1 MFLDRIVI
9 HKQEELEYR
18 KRGVSFS
25 DLKERAHDSIPRR
38 DFLQAL
44 KQQGRN
50 STSII
55 AELKK
60 ASPSQ
65 GVIRNDFDPVTIGKI
80 YHEEGAVAISVL
92 TESRFF
98 HGDLRYLS
106 LVRKHTDIPL
116 LCKDFI
122 IDPYQACEAAIYGAD
137 AFLLIAALLTQS
149 QIEEFLFLGE
159 ELSMSALVEVHSE
172 DELEKVLQ
180 TPAQIIGINN
190 RDLRTF
196 KIDID
201 TTLTL
206 IKSIP
211 KEKTVVSE
219 SGIRSRTQIVQLE
232 DAGVHA
238 FLIGEALMREK
249 DVGEKLRELRGEA
262 Q

>member
-1 MFLDRIVI
+1 
-9 HKQEELEYR
+9 
-18 KRGVSFS
+18 
-25 DLKERAHDSIPRR
+25 
-38 DFLQAL
+38 
-44 KQQGRN
+44 
-50 STSII
+50 
-55 AELKK
+55 
-60 ASPSQ
+60 
-65 GVIRNDFDPVTIGKI
+65 
-80 YHEEGAVAISVL
+80 
-92 TESRFF
+92 
-98 HGDLRYLS
+98 
-106 LVRKHTDIPL
+106 
-116 LCKDFI
+116 
-122 IDPYQACEAAIYGAD
+122 
-137 AFLLIAALLTQS
+137 
-149 QIEEFLFLGE
+149 
-159 ELSMSALVEVHSE
+159 
-172 DELEKVLQ
+172 VLQ